1 MNSGI
6 KKLENFM
13 GYTILVSGL
22 VMNALGL
29 LVSFSYMQKDNLI
42 NMINI
47 IPAAISFTFI
57 LILFILSL
65 FKKSWLVILTDLAV
79 IFTGYVFFP
88 IILFTSHDLAFIPY
102 LGIQGIIFGLTSG
115 GKIKNIFFAAGAI
128 LLDVF
133 LIYIKCSIPLRVSH
147 LVNHISTITIAV
159 SVSYLF
165 NFFVS
170 FFLVKYL
177 YKTLADNDKYKLE
190 KIERLSTIQ

>member
-1 MNSGI
+1 MDSGI

-22 VMNALGL
+22 MMNALGL
-29 LVSFSYMQKDNLI
+29 LTSFSYIQEDNMI

-47 IPAAISFTFI
+47 IPTLISFVFI
-57 LILFILSL
+57 LILFILSF
-65 FKKSWLVILTDLAV
+65 FKKSWMIILTDLAV
-79 IFTGYVFFP
+79 IFTCYIFFP
-88 IILFTSHDLAFIPY
+88 VILFTSHDLAFIPY
-102 LGIQGIIFGLTSG
+102 LGVQGIIFGLTSRG
-115 GKIKNIFFAAGAI
+115 RIKNIFFAVGAI
-128 LLDVF
+128 FLDAF

-159 SVSYLF
+159 SASYLF

-177 YKTLADNDKYKLE
+177 YKILKDNDKYKLE

>member
-13 GYTILVSGL
+13 GHTILVSGL

-29 LVSFSYMQKDNLI
+29 LTSFSYMQKDNLI

-47 IPAAISFTFI
+47 IPTAVSFAFI
-57 LILFILSL
+57 LILFILS
-65 FKKSWLVILTDLAV
+65 FIKKSWMIILTDLAV
-79 IFTGYVFFP
+79 IFTCYIFFP
-88 IILFTSHDLAFIPY
+88 VILFTSHDLAFIPY
-102 LGIQGIIFGLTSG
+102 LGVQGIIFGLTSR
-115 GKIKNIFFAAGAI
+115 GKIKNIFFSVGAI
-128 LLDVF
+128 FLDVF

-147 LVNHISTITIAV
+147 LVNHISTITTAV

-177 YKTLADNDKYKLE
+177 YKILKDNDKYKLE